1 MYVCMY
7 VCVYMC
13 VYIYIFIFI
22 GTDRPSHKLLQQYVV
37 NKIAKHW
44 HTLGKM
50 LLKEELVHTLL
61 NIEENYP
68 RDVQRCCSEMFECWL
83 RIDTE
88 ATWDKLITA
97 LKEIN
102 QYQLAAKIEKDVLK
116 GISLIT

>member
-1 MYVCMY
+1 MCAHVCVYVCMY
-7 VCVYMC
+7 
-13 VYIYIFIFI
+13 ILIFI
-22 GTDRPSHKLLQQYVV
+22 GTDRPSHKLLQQYVI
-37 NKIAKHW
+37 NKIAKYW

-50 LLKEELVHTLL
+50 LLKEESVHVLQ
-61 NIEENYP
+61 NIEQNYP

-116 GISLIT
+116 GISLHS